1 MTFGVCVRY
10 RAFIF
15 CVCVCVNA
23 YVYTHTHTPVHACTH
38 ISAGVHAHTH
48 THVARFLHVTHDVSS
63 RPPRTCAVS
72 SRPAS
77 PVLATAPAGPGRRP
91 ACSTASVLP
100 RSSGSWEGAAE
111 TEPRG
116 TVSRGSR
123 AHGGHVPKRGDQAS
137 FGFQDLFSVENV
149 LLLFK

>member
-1 MTFGVCVRY
+1 MMFGVCVRY

-23 YVYTHTHTPVHACTH
+23 YVYTHTHICARMHTYKCRCPRT
-38 ISAGVHAHTH
+38 HTH

-77 PVLATAPAGPGRRP
+77 PVLATAPAGPGR
-91 ACSTASVLP
+91 LP
-100 RSSGSWEGAAE
+100 GLLDGFRAATQLGLLGGGGRDGAAGHRV
-111 TEPRG
+111 TR
-116 TVSRGSR
+116 VSCSRGSR
-123 AHGGHVPKRGDQAS
+123 SKERGPGLVWIS
-137 FGFQDLFSVENV
+137 GLVFC
-149 LLLFK
+149 